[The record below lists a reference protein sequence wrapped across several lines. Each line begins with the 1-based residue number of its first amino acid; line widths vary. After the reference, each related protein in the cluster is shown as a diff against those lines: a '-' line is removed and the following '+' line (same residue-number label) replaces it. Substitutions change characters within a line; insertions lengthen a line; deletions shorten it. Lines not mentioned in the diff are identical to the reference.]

1 MSNAVPVEP
10 QFRHPPDPDGA
21 PRGAAGGAPGGA
33 PGLAGRGVDGA
44 AEGVRGA
51 VALYLAIA
59 RGAFRRYSTY
69 RAATLA
75 GTFTNTVFGFILAYT
90 FVALWQARPGLGGY
104 DQTAAVTYIW
114 VSQALLVTVA
124 VWGGGFQDDVQ
135 DRFRSGDIAVDLY
148 RPVDFQGW
156 WLATDLGRAGF
167 HLLSRGTLPMLAGAL
182 VFRIRLPEQPLT
194 WLFFLLSVL
203 LAVLVSFGLRFLVSL
218 TGFWLHDSEGVR
230 SVMLVVS
237 MFFSGMLLPLALF
250 PGLLGEVAPV
260 LPWAALV
267 QVPTDVFLERAT
279 GTALIGELGFQLA
292 WAAVLVAAGRGVQ
305 LLATRKVVVQ
315 GG

>member
-1 MSNAVPVEP
+1 MPNVEP
-10 QFRHPPDPDGA
+10 PETRLGPPPDP
-21 PRGAAGGAPGGA
+21 AGPVG
-33 PGLAGRGVDGA
+33 
-44 AEGVRGA
+44 
-51 VALYLAIA
+51 LYLAVA

-75 GTFTNTVFGFILAYT
+75 GAFTNTVFGFILAYT

-104 DQTAAVTYIW
+104 DQSQAVTYIW

-135 DRFRSGDIAVDLY
+135 DRFRSGDIAIDLY

-167 HLLSRGTLPMLAGAL
+167 HLVTRGAVPMVAGAL

-194 WLFFLLSVL
+194 WVFFLFSVF
-203 LAVLVSFGLRFLVSL
+203 LAVVVSFGLRFLVSL

-237 MFFSGMLLPLALF
+237 MFFSGMLLPLSLF
-250 PGLLGEVAPV
+250 PGRLGDLAPV

-267 QVPTDVFLERAT
+267 QVPTDVFLERST
-279 GTALIGELGFQLA
+279 GAGLLGPLGFQLA
-292 WAAVLVAAGRGVQ
+292 WAAVLLAAGRAVQ

>member
-1 MSNAVPVEP
+1 M
-10 QFRHPPDPDGA
+10 
-21 PRGAAGGAPGGA
+21 
-33 PGLAGRGVDGA
+33 
-44 AEGVRGA
+44 
-51 VALYLAIA
+51 ALYLAIA
-59 RGAFRRYSTY
+59 RGAFRRYATY

-75 GTFTNTVFGFILAYT
+75 GAFTNTVFGFILAYT

-104 DQTAAVTYIW
+104 DQSAAVTYIW

-135 DRFRSGDIAVDLY
+135 DRFRSGDIAIDLY

-156 WLATDLGRAGF
+156 WLATDLGRAGY
-167 HLLSRGTLPMLAGAL
+167 HLLARGTLPMLAGAL
-182 VFRIRLPEQPLT
+182 VFRVRLPEHPLT
-194 WLFFLLSVL
+194 WLYFLLSVL
-203 LAVLVSFGLRFLVSL
+203 LAVVVSFGLRFLVSL

-250 PGLLGEVAPV
+250 PGLLGEIAPV
-260 LPWAALV
+260 LPWAALI
-267 QVPTDVFLERAT
+267 QVPTDVFLERST
-279 GTALIGELGFQLA
+279 GAALLGALGFQLF
-292 WAAVLVAAGRGVQ
+292 WGLGLVLLGRGVQ